1 MIQLLG
7 KKDAGKTKR
16 DAVDEDEITQ
26 FQSGAA
32 GAGALEQ
39 REKEDEAREQK
50 KWVWRAVLK
59 HALYVAVSC
68 TYFLVGAI
76 AFCRNE
82 SIYYSRRE
90 GVNWYEHPVF
100 SRKFF

>member
-39 REKEDEAREQK
+39 REKEDALREALLCWYDKNTKRTTAQQVMAQYYRKRK
-50 KWVWRAVLK
+50 KSHR
-59 HALYVAVSC
+59 
-68 TYFLVGAI
+68 
-76 AFCRNE
+76 
-82 SIYYSRRE
+82 
-90 GVNWYEHPVF
+90 
-100 SRKFF
+100 

>member
-1 MIQLLG
+1 MPPKKKG

-39 REKEDEAREQK
+39 REKEDEAGHDGLSE
-50 KWVWRAVLK
+50 
-59 HALYVAVSC
+59 
-68 TYFLVGAI
+68 VG
-76 AFCRNE
+76 RVE
-82 SIYYSRRE
+82 L
-90 GVNWYEHPVF
+90 EHV
-100 SRKFF
+100 